1 MSPAELMSLSLR
13 TRVSLWGR
21 GRRKQ
26 SHLPGGKTEARR
38 IPATGPRWQSW
49 KQMGRGGALCPVLLR
64 EARSSRSGMHLGPL
78 GCPRGTREQAR
89 RGVVTERKVPTRH
102 RASLHTVSVTAI
114 PAVVTSA
121 MSPAE
126 SPSSGWGHSHFPDE
140 ETEVS
145 GDMKPVEVTRLMRN
159 PGLCL

>member
-1 MSPAELMSLSLR
+1 MSLAELMSLSLR

-26 SHLPGGKTEARR
+26 SHLPGGKTEAQR

-49 KQMGRGGALCPVLLR
+49 KQMGPGETLCPVLLR
-64 EARSSRSGMHLGPL
+64 EARSSRSEMDLGPL

-89 RGVVTERKVPTRH
+89 RGVVTERNVPTRH
-102 RASLHTVSVTAI
+102 QPTHTVSVTAI
-114 PAVVTSA
+114 AAVVTSA

-145 GDMKPVEVTRLMRN
+145 GDMKLGEVTRLMRN